1 MIISSYTRQN
11 LDDLRELQ
19 LTAEDG
25 KTMYALNV
33 FSQSIRYLKDAFL
46 RQNNDAGFNWE
57 EQDIRWVL
65 TVPAI
70 WPEEAISF
78 MRKAAEKVSFA
89 TIKITD
95 VIHVNLTFNPFNVN
109 VYNKQLSLHIYT
121 IRPPKQVHKP
131 NSMIDYLFTRIS
143 CNS

>member
-1 MIISSYTRQN
+1 
-11 LDDLRELQ
+11 
-19 LTAEDG
+19 
-25 KTMYALNV
+25 MYALNV

-78 MRKAAEKVSFA
+78 MRKAAEEVCYYKSYSS
-89 TIKITD
+89 D
-95 VIHVNLTFNPFNVN
+95 L
-109 VYNKQLSLHIYT
+109 
-121 IRPPKQVHKP
+121 
-131 NSMIDYLFTRIS
+131 
-143 CNS
+143 C

>member
-1 MIISSYTRQN
+1 MIIFSYTRQN

-25 KTMYALNV
+25 KKTMYALNV

-70 WPEEAISF
+70 WPEEAIPF

-89 TIKITD
+89 TRKITD
-95 VIHVNLTFNPFNVN
+95 V
-109 VYNKQLSLHIYT
+109 
-121 IRPPKQVHKP
+121 
-131 NSMIDYLFTRIS
+131 
-143 CNS
+143 C

>member
-1 MIISSYTRQN
+1 MIIFSYTRQN

-78 MRKAAEKVSFA
+78 MRKAAEKV
-89 TIKITD
+89 
-95 VIHVNLTFNPFNVN
+95 
-109 VYNKQLSLHIYT
+109 
-121 IRPPKQVHKP
+121 
-131 NSMIDYLFTRIS
+131 
-143 CNS
+143 

>member
-46 RQNNDAGFNWE
+46 RQNNDAGFNLE

-70 WPEEAISF
+70 WPEKAISF
-78 MRKAAEKVSFA
+78 MRKAAEKV
-89 TIKITD
+89 
-95 VIHVNLTFNPFNVN
+95 
-109 VYNKQLSLHIYT
+109 
-121 IRPPKQVHKP
+121 
-131 NSMIDYLFTRIS
+131 
-143 CNS
+143 